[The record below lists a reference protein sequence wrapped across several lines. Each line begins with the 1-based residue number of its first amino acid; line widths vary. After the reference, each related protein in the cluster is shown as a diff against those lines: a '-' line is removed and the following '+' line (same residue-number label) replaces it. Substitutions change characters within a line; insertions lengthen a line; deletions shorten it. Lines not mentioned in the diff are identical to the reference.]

1 MELNSASF
9 HVATTPA
16 GKVVVLFCMAWP
28 FLALA
33 FIRRGERSS
42 APLVAMLIPIAVG
55 LCGTWLGLVDVL
67 GALPVTGGGRAAR
80 AAGVAEALLLILIG
94 AGCAGCVGVVALMRR
109 HRPVLDR
116 GAAVLAALLVAGIGA
131 ALAVRPTIPLA
142 LAFAAATGVLAIAMF
157 DWLFLVVRKR
167 VAPRAVPFG
176 TAGLAVAMLAT
187 IAATWQQMQAH
198 IRVAIGG

>member
-1 MELNSASF
+1 MDVNSASF
-9 HVATTPA
+9 HFATTPT

-55 LCGTWLGLVDVL
+55 LSGAWLSLVDVL

-116 GAAVLAALLVAGIGA
+116 GAALLAALLVAGIGT
-131 ALAVRPTIPLA
+131 ALAVRPTIPLS
-142 LAFAAATGVLAIAMF
+142 LACAAATGVLAIAMF
-157 DWLFLVVRKR
+157 VWLFLVMRKR
-167 VAPRAVPFG
+167 VAPRAVPLG
-176 TAGLAVAMLAT
+176 TAGLAVAMAAT

-198 IRVAIGG
+198 IRIAIGG